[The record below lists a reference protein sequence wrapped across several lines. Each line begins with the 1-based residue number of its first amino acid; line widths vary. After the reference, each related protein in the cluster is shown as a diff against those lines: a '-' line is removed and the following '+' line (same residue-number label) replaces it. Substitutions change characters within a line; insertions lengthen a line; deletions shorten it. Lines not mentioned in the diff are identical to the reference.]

1 MKIILLFLLTLSL
14 TILTHGY
21 NRRTEWD
28 SWGKG
33 NTIYLDRH
41 DVTCN
46 KGELL
51 QGFTLKVPFEQT
63 INYEYD
69 CLKYDYD
76 GKAEEM
82 LWGSDMVPSADNTFT
97 ETKSA
102 DKLSKIPVKCKKD
115 NYALRQFKLETIC
128 PGWPLNVCF
137 IKYNFWCAPIQTTK
151 CSTGKTDW
159 YDAQDGSILDLSHI
173 PIELSKNNVLRG
185 FKLNV
190 EYYERGLLKTK
201 GKKFQYEYDFC
212 EVSSSNNGLVILE

>member
-1 MKIILLFLLTLSL
+1 MKNILVFLLVLSL

-28 SWGKG
+28 SLGKG

-41 DVTCN
+41 DVNCN

-51 QGFTLKVPFEQT
+51 QGFTLSVPWEET

-69 CLKYDYD
+69 CLKYNYD
-76 GKAEEM
+76 GKDEEM
-82 LWGSDMVPSADNTFT
+82 LWGTDMVRSADDTFS
-97 ETKSA
+97 ETTSA
-102 DKLSKIPVKCKKD
+102 DKLSKIPVKCKRD

-128 PGWPLNVCF
+128 PGFPLNVCF
-137 IKYNFWCAPIQTTK
+137 IKYNFWCAPIHTTK

-159 YDAQDGSILDLSHI
+159 YDTQEGNILELSRI
-173 PIELSKNNVLRG
+173 PIKLSSNNVLKG

-190 EYYERGLLKTK
+190 EFYDRGFMRKN

-212 EVSSSNNGLVILE
+212 EVSSYNTGMLELE